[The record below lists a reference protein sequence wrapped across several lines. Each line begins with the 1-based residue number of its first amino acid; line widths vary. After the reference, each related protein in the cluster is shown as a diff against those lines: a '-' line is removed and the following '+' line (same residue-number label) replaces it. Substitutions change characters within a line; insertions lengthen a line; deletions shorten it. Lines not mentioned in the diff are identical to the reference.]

1 MAFFFSYNI
10 MFYLVQVE
18 IKSRSSSLYK
28 NNTEILKTLYEMAI
42 YENKTCH
49 IVIFKQCLTVG
60 LLFFSCF

>member
-1 MAFFFSYNI
+1 

-18 IKSRSSSLYK
+18 IKSRSSSPYK

>member
-1 MAFFFSYNI
+1 
-10 MFYLVQVE
+10 MFYLGQVE
-18 IKSRSSSLYK
+18 IKSRLSSLYK

-42 YENKTCH
+42 YYNKTSH